1 MQRMN
6 SRVAVVSGAARGQG
20 RAHAVTLARE
30 GASIVAFD
38 VCDSFNFTMAPPASE
53 ADLAETK
60 RLVEETGQRCLT
72 AKVDARDLG
81 ALTALA
87 DQAVAEFGKVDAL
100 VVNHG
105 VWSPASN
112 SWELEEESWQ
122 ESIDVLLT
130 GAWKV
135 VKAFAPKMIENGEG
149 GGIVLTSSDNGTHA
163 QPGAIAYCAAKGGV
177 INMMQVLAWE
187 LGPHKIRVNAILPGV
202 IDTPM
207 AQSAEKLD
215 ADHWPRW
222 FGTDRQLLQVG
233 MQPPESMAH
242 AALWLLSDEAKYVT
256 GVKIPVD
263 AGWAA
268 F

>member
-1 MQRMN
+1 MNRMDG
-6 SRVAVVSGAARGQG
+6 RVAVISGAARGQG

-38 VCDSFNFTMAPPASE
+38 ICDGFEYAMADPARE
-53 ADLAETK
+53 EDLAETK

-72 AKVDARDLG
+72 ATVDARDLP
-81 ALTALA
+81 ALLALA

-105 VWSPASN
+105 VWSAAAN
-112 SWELEEESWQ
+112 SWELEEASWQ

-130 GAWKV
+130 GVWKV
-135 VKAFAPKMIENGEG
+135 VKAFAPKLIEHGEG

-177 INMMQVLAWE
+177 ISMMQVLAWE
-187 LGPHKIRVNAILPGV
+187 LGPHMIRVNALLPGV

-207 AQSAEKLD
+207 ADSAAKLD

-233 MQPPESMAH
+233 AQPPASMAD
-242 AALWLLSDEAKYVT
+242 AALWLLSDEARYVT
-256 GVKIPVD
+256 GVKIPID

>member
-1 MQRMN
+1 MQRMAN
-6 SRVAVVSGAARGQG
+6 RVAVVSGAARGQG

-38 VCDSFNFTMAPPASE
+38 ICDGFKHAMATPATPE
-53 ADLAETK
+53 DLAETK
-60 RLVEETGQRCLT
+60 RLVEETGQQCLS
-72 AKVDARDLG
+72 AEVDARDLD
-81 ALTALA
+81 ALLALA
-87 DQAVAEFGKVDAL
+87 DQAITKFGKVDAL

-105 VWSPASN
+105 IWSSAAN
-112 SWELEEESWQ
+112 SWELEEASWQ

-130 GAWKV
+130 GVWKV
-135 VKAFAPKMIENGEG
+135 VKAFAPRMIENGEG

-187 LGPHKIRVNAILPGV
+187 LGPHMIRVNALLPGV

-215 ADHWPRW
+215 SSHWPRW

-233 MQPPESMAH
+233 AQPPKSMAD
-242 AALWLLSDEAKYVT
+242 AALWLLSDEARYVT
-256 GVKIPVD
+256 GVKIPID